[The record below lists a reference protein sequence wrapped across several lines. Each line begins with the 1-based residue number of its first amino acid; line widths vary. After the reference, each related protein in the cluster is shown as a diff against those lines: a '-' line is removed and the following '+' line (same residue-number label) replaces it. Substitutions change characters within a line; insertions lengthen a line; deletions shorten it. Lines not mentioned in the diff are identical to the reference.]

1 MVIDV
6 VWLSGPIIAD
16 PIPQPQP
23 TVPQITDTEHEIDAV
38 ATSFPGCGAAVVA
51 RMTPDLI
58 RGTCGA
64 AVQD

>member
-1 MVIDV
+1 MRKLGTMVIDV

-51 RMTPDLI
+51 GRRFRI
-58 RGTCGA
+58 ER
-64 AVQD
+64 